1 MTSVSVHKV
10 HLPDSYSKNLEF
22 ERPQV
27 NSLHCNNTDIRK
39 FSDKNK
45 NKIIFL
51 KDLNHER
58 RAIKSNRTNDNSPN
72 LELIKKGYE
81 KKNNAIIFKEKS
93 ESCDKNQEMFEKMS
107 IDQNHIKM
115 SDLEALEENWKQM
128 KIEHE
133 QKIIQSSGKDLTK
146 TKNFINNYREN
157 PSNNNTKIMKH
168 LVPRSRINLQ
178 VKEENN
184 IVSKSLNENDFL
196 KTNENADSSQ
206 EESNKTI
213 NTQREFNSKEIE
225 NILQIE
231 ISMEN
236 ERKPQEPVKQE
247 LKNQMY
253 MKTIFEKYSNIYQKK
268 IPEATKIG
276 NF

>member
-1 MTSVSVHKV
+1 
-10 HLPDSYSKNLEF
+10 
-22 ERPQV
+22 
-27 NSLHCNNTDIRK
+27 
-39 FSDKNK
+39 
-45 NKIIFL
+45 
-51 KDLNHER
+51 
-58 RAIKSNRTNDNSPN
+58 
-72 LELIKKGYE
+72 
-81 KKNNAIIFKEKS
+81 
-93 ESCDKNQEMFEKMS
+93 
-107 IDQNHIKM
+107 
-115 SDLEALEENWKQM
+115 
-128 KIEHE
+128 
-133 QKIIQSSGKDLTK
+133 
-146 TKNFINNYREN
+146 
-157 PSNNNTKIMKH
+157 MKH